1 MTYILKWRTKMD
13 RNRFYI
19 EKIRFHLKKD
29 NILLIRGWY
38 PQNNPQGR
46 EVKVYLDEKELAA
59 SVSVK
64 SGVTVRQR
72 YLRYQ
77 ENISEELT
85 IEVELPA
92 DWQNKKQLSIVD
104 TRKSAQWL
112 IEKVSVKQLK
122 KKQSGLEYFIE
133 TANVTE
139 GVLTL
144 SGWGIGI
151 EDLAVSLKI
160 DGKFAENTKVK
171 KNYRRDVMEVFE
183 EAPEKYE
190 AGFQI
195 SAPVSDA
202 KRLEVL
208 LASGEKK
215 CVYKTSVKAAASG
228 KGSASAINAFQKL
241 IIYLR
246 KEGFRATV
254 NRIEVKLFHK
264 KDTFTY
270 DRWLKDNR
278 ITKEELEEQKKE
290 SFSYN
295 PMFSVVVPLYQTKE
309 TYLRALIESLES
321 QTYSN
326 WELCLADGTGED
338 SPLKRIVE
346 EYQKKGLNIHYEI
359 LKENKGISENT
370 NAAIQMATG
379 EYIVLADHDDIITEN
394 ALYECA
400 KAVNEDKNID
410 VLYSDEDK
418 IDMSGKKYFDPNF
431 KSDLNMDLLCSMNYI
446 CHLFVVK
453 KPIID
458 KVGML
463 RSEFD
468 GAQDHDFILRC
479 VEVADKVY
487 HIPKVLYHWRCHMD
501 STAANPESKLYAFEA
516 GRKAVEEHY
525 KRVGIPAKVEHSS
538 FYGMFR
544 TKYCWQEQPLI
555 SIIIPNKDHIEDLKK
570 CMDSIEQKSVYRN
583 FEFVVVE
590 NNSTEEETF
599 QYYKELEQRDN
610 VQVVYYKGGFNF
622 SKINNFGATYAK
634 GEYLLLLNNDTEI
647 INPECLEELLG
658 YCMREDVGI
667 VGAKLCYEDDTIQ
680 HAGVVIGFG
689 GMAGHA
695 FIEASRYDTGY
706 MGRIMC
712 AQDYSAVTAACM
724 MTKKSV
730 FDAVGGL
737 TEELEVAFND
747 IDYCLKVRELG
758 KLVVYNPYA
767 ELYHYESKSR
777 GLEDTPEKVERFNS
791 EVAKFCERWEDILR
805 EGDPY
810 YNPNL
815 TLDKAD
821 FSLRI

>member
-1 MTYILKWRTKMD
+1 MD

-19 EKIRFHLKKD
+19 EKIRFHLTKE
-29 NILLIRGWY
+29 NTLVIRGWY
-38 PQNNPQGR
+38 PQNNPQER
-46 EVKVYLDEKELAA
+46 EVKVYLDEQELPCD
-59 SVSVK
+59 VK
-64 SGVTVRQR
+64 INSGVKVRQR

-85 IEVELPA
+85 IEVILPEN
-92 DWQNKKQLSIVD
+92 WQTKKQLSILD
-104 TRKSAQWL
+104 TRKAAKWV
-112 IEKVSVKQLK
+112 IEKVSVRQLK
-122 KKQSGLEYFIE
+122 KKHLGLEYFIE
-133 TANVTE
+133 TASVSE

-144 SGWGIGI
+144 SGWAIGAK
-151 EDLAVSLKI
+151 EVSISMQI
-160 DGKFAENTKVK
+160 DGKPVKDAMLK

-183 EAPEKYE
+183 EAPDKFE

-195 SAPVSDA
+195 SVPVKKAKKIEVVLESDD
-202 KRLEVL
+202 
-208 LASGEKK
+208 KK
-215 CVYKTSVKAAASG
+215 SVYKTSVAAAASG
-228 KGSASAINAFQKL
+228 KGSATAINAFQKFF
-241 IIYLR
+241 IYLK
-246 KEGFRATV
+246 KEGFSATI
-254 NRIEVKLFHK
+254 NRIRVKLFHK

-270 DRWLKDNR
+270 ERWLKDNQ
-278 ITKEELEEQKKE
+278 ITREELEEQRKE
-290 SFSYN
+290 AFSYT
-295 PMFSVVVPLYQTKE
+295 PMFSIVVPLFNTKE
-309 TYLRALIESLES
+309 IYLRALIESIEN
-321 QTYSN
+321 QTYGN
-326 WELCLADGTGED
+326 WELCLADGTGAN
-338 SPLKRIVE
+338 SPLEKIVA
-346 EYQKKGLNIHYEI
+346 EYQKKGCNIRYEI
-359 LKENKGISENT
+359 LQENKGISENT

-379 EYIVLADHDDIITEN
+379 EYIVLADHDDILTEN
-394 ALYECA
+394 ALYECV
-400 KAVNEDKNID
+400 KAVNSDKDID

-418 IDMSGKKYFDPNF
+418 IDMAGKKYFDPNF
-431 KSDLNMDLLCSMNYI
+431 KPDLNIDLLCSMNYI

-453 KPIID
+453 KTVID

-479 VEVADKVY
+479 VEAAWKVY
-487 HIPKVLYHWRCHMD
+487 HIPKVLYHWRCHID

-516 GRKAVEEHY
+516 GRKSVEEHY
-525 KRVGIPAKVEHSS
+525 KRIGIPAKVEHSS

-544 TKYCWQEQPLI
+544 TKYCWKEQPLI

-570 CMDSIEQKSVYRN
+570 CMDSIEQKSNYRN
-583 FEFVVVE
+583 FEFIVVE

-599 QYYKELEQRDN
+599 QYYKELEQRNN

-695 FIEASRYDTGY
+695 FIESSRFDTGY

-730 FDAVGGL
+730 FEAVGGL

-777 GLEDTPEKVERFNS
+777 GMEDTPEKVERFNS

-821 FSLRI
+821 FSLRV

>member
-1 MTYILKWRTKMD
+1 MD

-19 EKIRFHLKKD
+19 EKIRFHLQEED
-29 NILLIRGWY
+29 TLLIRGWY
-38 PQNNPQGR
+38 SQNNPQKR
-46 EVKVYLDEKELAA
+46 QVKVYLDGQELATK
-59 SVSVK
+59 VSIK

-85 IEVELPA
+85 IQVKLPK
-92 DWQNKKQLSIVD
+92 DWQNKKQLSVVD
-104 TRKSAQWL
+104 TRNSAQWL

-122 KKQSGLEYFIE
+122 KKQNSVEYFIE
-133 TANVTE
+133 TANVSE
-139 GVLTL
+139 NILTL
-144 SGWGIGI
+144 SGWGIGTK
-151 EDLAVSLKI
+151 ELALTIKL
-160 DGKFAENTKVK
+160 DGKPAKDVTIK

-183 EAPEKYE
+183 EVGNSYE

-195 SAPVSDA
+195 STSVAGV
-202 KRLEVL
+202 KKVEVILES
-208 LASGEKK
+208 ADKK
-215 CVYKTSVKAAASG
+215 SVYKTSVAAAASG
-228 KGSASAINAFQKL
+228 KGSAAGINAFQKFF
-241 IIYLR
+241 IYLR
-246 KEGFRATV
+246 KEGVSATF
-254 NRIEVKLFHK
+254 NRIRVKLFHK

-270 DRWLKDNR
+270 ERWLKDNQ
-278 ITKEELEEQKKE
+278 ITKSELEEQRKE
-290 SFSYN
+290 TFSYE
-295 PMFSVVVPLYQTKE
+295 PKFSIVVPLYMTKE
-309 TYLRALIESLES
+309 SYLRALIESVAN
-321 QTYSN
+321 QTYAN
-326 WELCLADGTGED
+326 WELCFADGSGEG
-338 SPLKRIVE
+338 SPLEKIIK
-346 EYQKKGLNIHYEI
+346 EYQKRGLDIQYEI
-359 LKENKGISENT
+359 LAENKGISENT
-370 NAAIQMATG
+370 NAAIKMATG
-379 EYIVLADHDDIITEN
+379 DYIVLADHDDIVAEN

-400 KAVNEDKNID
+400 KAINADKNID

-418 IDMSGKKYFDPNF
+418 IDMAGKKYFDPNF
-431 KSDLNMDLLCSMNYI
+431 KPDLNMDLLCSMNYI

-453 KPIID
+453 KTIID
-458 KVGML
+458 KIGML

-479 VEVADKVY
+479 VEAAQSVY
-487 HIPKVLYHWRCHMD
+487 HIPKVLYHWRCHIN

-525 KRVGIPAKVEHSS
+525 KRIGVPAKVEHSS
-538 FYGMFR
+538 FYGMFH
-544 TKYCWQEQPLI
+544 TKFCWEEQPLI
-555 SIIIPNKDHIEDLKK
+555 SILIPNKDHIEDLKK
-570 CMDSIEQKSVYRN
+570 CMESIEQKSTYRN
-583 FEFVVVE
+583 FEFVVIE

-599 QYYKELEQRDN
+599 AYYKEIAKKEN

-622 SKINNFGATYAK
+622 SKINNFGAKYAK

-647 INPECLEELLG
+647 ITPECLQELLG

-667 VGAKLCYEDDTIQ
+667 VGAKLCYDDDTIQ

-695 FIEASRYDTGY
+695 FIESSRFDTGY

-730 FDAVGGL
+730 YNAVGGL
-737 TEELEVAFND
+737 TEALEVAFND

-777 GLEDTPEKVERFNS
+777 GMEDTPEKVERFNS
-791 EVAKFCERWEDILR
+791 EVAKFCERWEDILQK
-805 EGDPY
+805 GDPY

-821 FSLRI
+821 FSLRV

>member
-1 MTYILKWRTKMD
+1 MD

-19 EKIRFHLKKD
+19 EKIRFHLQEED
-29 NILLIRGWY
+29 TLLIRGWY
-38 PQNNPQGR
+38 SQNNPQKR
-46 EVKVYLDEKELAA
+46 QVKVYLDGQELATK
-59 SVSVK
+59 VSIK

-85 IEVELPA
+85 IQVKLPK
-92 DWQNKKQLSIVD
+92 DWQNKKQLSVVD
-104 TRKSAQWL
+104 TRNSAQWL

-122 KKQSGLEYFIE
+122 KKQNSVEYFIE
-133 TANVTE
+133 TANVSE
-139 GVLTL
+139 NILTL
-144 SGWGIGI
+144 SGWGIGTK
-151 EDLAVSLKI
+151 ELALTLRL
-160 DGKFAENTKVK
+160 DGKPAKDVTIK

-183 EAPEKYE
+183 EVGNSYE

-195 SAPVSDA
+195 STSVAGV
-202 KRLEVL
+202 KKVEVILES
-208 LASGEKK
+208 ADKK
-215 CVYKTSVKAAASG
+215 SVYKTSVAAAASG
-228 KGSASAINAFQKL
+228 KGSAAGINAFQKFF
-241 IIYLR
+241 IYLR
-246 KEGFRATV
+246 KEGVSATF
-254 NRIEVKLFHK
+254 NRIRVKLFHK

-270 DRWLKDNR
+270 ERWLKDNQ
-278 ITKEELEEQKKE
+278 ITKSELEEQRKE
-290 SFSYN
+290 TFSYE
-295 PMFSVVVPLYQTKE
+295 PKFSIVVPLYMTKE
-309 TYLRALIESLES
+309 SYLRALIESVAN
-321 QTYSN
+321 QTYAN
-326 WELCLADGTGED
+326 WELCFADGSGEG
-338 SPLKRIVE
+338 SPLEKIIK
-346 EYQKKGLNIHYEI
+346 EYQKRGLDIQYEI
-359 LKENKGISENT
+359 LAENKGISENT
-370 NAAIQMATG
+370 NAAIKMATG
-379 EYIVLADHDDIITEN
+379 DYIVLADHDDIVAEN

-400 KAVNEDKNID
+400 KAINADKNID

-418 IDMSGKKYFDPNF
+418 IDMAGKKYFDPNF
-431 KSDLNMDLLCSMNYI
+431 KPDLNMDLLCSMNYI

-453 KPIID
+453 KTIID
-458 KVGML
+458 KIGML

-479 VEVADKVY
+479 VEAAQSVY
-487 HIPKVLYHWRCHMD
+487 HIPKVLYHWRCHIN

-525 KRVGIPAKVEHSS
+525 KRIGVPAKVEHSS
-538 FYGMFR
+538 FYGMFH
-544 TKYCWQEQPLI
+544 TKFCWEEQPLI
-555 SIIIPNKDHIEDLKK
+555 SILIPNKDHIEDLKK
-570 CMDSIEQKSVYRN
+570 CMESIEQKSTYRN
-583 FEFVVVE
+583 FEFVVIE

-599 QYYKELEQRDN
+599 AYYKEIAKKEN

-622 SKINNFGATYAK
+622 SKINNFGAKYAK

-647 INPECLEELLG
+647 ITPECLQELLG

-667 VGAKLCYEDDTIQ
+667 VGAKLCYDDDTIQ

-695 FIEASRYDTGY
+695 FIESSRFDTGY

-730 FDAVGGL
+730 YNAVGGL
-737 TEELEVAFND
+737 TEALEVAFND

-777 GLEDTPEKVERFNS
+777 GMEDTPEKVERFNS
-791 EVAKFCERWEDILR
+791 EVAKFCERWEDILQK
-805 EGDPY
+805 GDPY

-821 FSLRI
+821 FSLRV

>member
-1 MTYILKWRTKMD
+1 MD

-19 EKIRFHLKKD
+19 EKIRFHLTKE
-29 NILLIRGWY
+29 NTLVIRGWY
-38 PQNNPQGR
+38 PQNNPQER
-46 EVKVYLDEKELAA
+46 EVKVYLDEQELPCD
-59 SVSVK
+59 VK
-64 SGVTVRQR
+64 INSGVKVRQR
-72 YLRYQ
+72 YLCYQ

-85 IEVELPA
+85 IEVILPEN
-92 DWQNKKQLSIVD
+92 WQTKKQLSILD
-104 TRKSAQWL
+104 TRKAAKWV
-112 IEKVSVKQLK
+112 IEKVSVRQLK
-122 KKQSGLEYFIE
+122 KKHLGLEYFIE
-133 TANVTE
+133 TASVSE

-144 SGWGIGI
+144 SGWAIGAK
-151 EDLAVSLKI
+151 EVSISLQI
-160 DGKFAENTKVK
+160 DGKPAKDAMLK

-183 EAPEKYE
+183 EAPDKFE

-195 SAPVSDA
+195 SVPVKKAKKIEVVLESDD
-202 KRLEVL
+202 
-208 LASGEKK
+208 KK
-215 CVYKTSVKAAASG
+215 SVYKTSVAAAASG
-228 KGSASAINAFQKL
+228 KGSATAINAFQKFF
-241 IIYLR
+241 IYLK
-246 KEGFRATV
+246 KEGFSATI
-254 NRIEVKLFHK
+254 NRIRVKLFHK

-270 DRWLKDNR
+270 ERWLKDNQ
-278 ITKEELEEQKKE
+278 ITRDELEEQRKE
-290 SFSYN
+290 AFSYT
-295 PMFSVVVPLYQTKE
+295 PMFSIVVPLFKTKE
-309 TYLRALIESLES
+309 IYLRALIESIEN
-321 QTYSN
+321 QTYGN
-326 WELCLADGTGED
+326 WELCLADGTGAN
-338 SPLKRIVE
+338 SPLEKIVA
-346 EYQKKGLNIHYEI
+346 EYQKKGCNIRYEI
-359 LKENKGISENT
+359 LQENKGISENT

-379 EYIVLADHDDIITEN
+379 EYIVLADHDDILTEN

-400 KAVNEDKNID
+400 KAVNSDKDID

-418 IDMSGKKYFDPNF
+418 IDMAGKKYFDPNF
-431 KSDLNMDLLCSMNYI
+431 KPDLNMDLLCSMNYI

-453 KPIID
+453 KTVID

-479 VEVADKVY
+479 VEAARKVY
-487 HIPKVLYHWRCHMD
+487 HIPKVLYHWRCHID

-516 GRKAVEEHY
+516 GRKSVEEHY
-525 KRVGIPAKVEHSS
+525 KRIGIPAKVEHSS

-544 TKYCWQEQPLI
+544 TKYCWKEQPLI

-570 CMDSIEQKSVYRN
+570 CMDSIEQKSSYRN
-583 FEFVVVE
+583 FEFIVVE

-599 QYYKELEQRDN
+599 QYYKELEQRNN

-695 FIEASRYDTGY
+695 FIESSRFDTGY

-730 FDAVGGL
+730 FEAVGGL

-777 GLEDTPEKVERFNS
+777 GMEDTPEKVERFNS

-821 FSLRI
+821 FSLRV

>member
-1 MTYILKWRTKMD
+1 MD
-13 RNRFYI
+13 RNRFNI
-19 EKIRFHLKKD
+19 EEIRFHLKKE
-29 NILLIRGWY
+29 NTLLIRGWY
-38 PQNNPQGR
+38 PQDNPQGR
-46 EVKVYLDEKELAA
+46 QVKVYLDEQEL
-59 SVSVK
+59 SGTVNVK

-85 IEVELPA
+85 IEVELPS
-92 DWQNKKQLSIVD
+92 DWQNKKQLSIMD
-104 TRKSAQWL
+104 TRKTQEWQ
-112 IEKVSVKQLK
+112 IVKITVKQLK

-133 TANVTE
+133 TANVSE
-139 GVLTL
+139 NVLTI
-144 SGWGIGI
+144 SGWGIGT
-151 EDLAVSLKI
+151 EELKVSLKI
-160 DGKFAENTKVK
+160 DGKPVPDIQVK

-195 SAPVSDA
+195 SVPVKQA
-202 KRLEVL
+202 KKLEVVL
-208 LASGEKK
+208 EAGAKK
-215 CVYKTSVKAAASG
+215 SVYKTSMAAAASG
-228 KGSASAINAFQKL
+228 KGSAAALNAFQKFF
-241 IIYLR
+241 IYCK
-246 KEGFRATV
+246 KEGLSSTFH
-254 NRIEVKLFHK
+254 RIEVKLFHK

-270 DRWLKDNR
+270 ERWRKDNQ
-278 ITKEELEEQKKE
+278 ITREELDEQRKAQ
-290 SFSYN
+290 FSYQ
-295 PMFSVVVPLYQTKE
+295 PKFSIVVPLFQTKE
-309 TYLRALIESLES
+309 IYLRALVESVEN
-321 QTYSN
+321 QTYGN
-326 WELCLADGTGED
+326 WELCLADGSGAD
-338 SPLKRIVE
+338 SPLGKIVA
-346 EYQKKGLNIHYEI
+346 EYQKKGLNICYQI
-359 LKENKGISENT
+359 LEENKGISENT

-379 EYIVLADHDDIITEN
+379 EYIVLADHDDIIAEN

-400 KAVNEDKNID
+400 KAVNLDKNID

-418 IDMSGKKYFDPNF
+418 IDMAGKKYFDPNF
-431 KSDLNMDLLCSMNYI
+431 KPDLNMDLLCSMNYI

-453 KPIID
+453 KSVID

-479 VEVADKVY
+479 VEAAGKVY
-487 HIPKVLYHWRCHMD
+487 HMPKVLYHWRCHIN

-544 TKYCWQEQPLI
+544 TRYCWQEQPLI
-555 SIIIPNKDHIEDLKK
+555 SIIIPNKDHVEDLKK

-583 FEFVVVE
+583 FEFVIVE

-599 QYYKELEQRDN
+599 QYYKELEQREN
-610 VQVVYYKGGFNF
+610 VRVVYYKGGFNF
-622 SKINNFGATYAK
+622 SKINNYGATYAK

-658 YCMREDVGI
+658 YCMREEVGI

-695 FIEASRYDTGY
+695 FIESSRYDTGY

-777 GLEDTPEKVERFNS
+777 GMEDTPEKVERFNS
-791 EVAKFCERWEDILR
+791 EVAKFCERWEEILR
-805 EGDPY
+805 KGDPY

-821 FSLRI
+821 FSLRV

>member
-1 MTYILKWRTKMD
+1 MD

-19 EKIRFHLKKD
+19 EKIRFHLQEED
-29 NILLIRGWY
+29 TLLIRGWY
-38 PQNNPQGR
+38 SQNNPQKR
-46 EVKVYLDEKELAA
+46 QVKVYLDGQELATK
-59 SVSVK
+59 VSIK

-85 IEVELPA
+85 IQVKLPK
-92 DWQNKKQLSIVD
+92 DWQNKKQLSVVD
-104 TRKSAQWL
+104 TRNSAQWL

-122 KKQSGLEYFIE
+122 KKQNSVEYFIE
-133 TANVTE
+133 TANVSE
-139 GVLTL
+139 NILTL
-144 SGWGIGI
+144 SGWGIGTK
-151 EDLAVSLKI
+151 ELALTIKL
-160 DGKFAENTKVK
+160 DGKPAKDVTIK

-183 EAPEKYE
+183 EVGNSYE

-195 SAPVSDA
+195 STSVAGV
-202 KRLEVL
+202 KKVEVILES
-208 LASGEKK
+208 ADKK
-215 CVYKTSVKAAASG
+215 SVYKTSVAAAASG
-228 KGSASAINAFQKL
+228 KGSAAGINAFQKFF
-241 IIYLR
+241 IYLR
-246 KEGFRATV
+246 KEGVSATF
-254 NRIEVKLFHK
+254 NRIRVKLFHK

-270 DRWLKDNR
+270 ERWLKDNQ
-278 ITKEELEEQKKE
+278 ITKSELEEQRKE
-290 SFSYN
+290 TFSYE
-295 PMFSVVVPLYQTKE
+295 PKFSIVVPLYMTKE
-309 TYLRALIESLES
+309 SYLRALIESVAN
-321 QTYSN
+321 QTYAN
-326 WELCLADGTGED
+326 WELCFADGSGEG
-338 SPLKRIVE
+338 SPLEKIIK
-346 EYQKKGLNIHYEI
+346 EYQKRGLDIQYEI
-359 LKENKGISENT
+359 LAENKGISENT
-370 NAAIQMATG
+370 NAAIKMATG
-379 EYIVLADHDDIITEN
+379 DYIVLADHDDIVAEN

-400 KAVNEDKNID
+400 KAINADKNID

-418 IDMSGKKYFDPNF
+418 IDMAGKKYFDPNF
-431 KSDLNMDLLCSMNYI
+431 KPDLNMDLLCSMNYI

-453 KPIID
+453 KTIID
-458 KVGML
+458 KIGML

-479 VEVADKVY
+479 VEAAQSVY
-487 HIPKVLYHWRCHMD
+487 HIPKVLYHWRCHIN

-525 KRVGIPAKVEHSS
+525 KRIGVPAKVEHSS
-538 FYGMFR
+538 FYGMFH
-544 TKYCWQEQPLI
+544 TKFCWEEQPLI
-555 SIIIPNKDHIEDLKK
+555 SILIPNKDHIEDLKK
-570 CMDSIEQKSVYRN
+570 CMESIEQKSTYRN
-583 FEFVVVE
+583 FEFVVIE

-599 QYYKELEQRDN
+599 AYYKEIAKKEN

-622 SKINNFGATYAK
+622 SKINNFGAQYAK

-647 INPECLEELLG
+647 ITPECLQELLG

-667 VGAKLCYEDDTIQ
+667 VGAKLCYDDDTIQ

-695 FIEASRYDTGY
+695 FIESSRFDTGY

-730 FDAVGGL
+730 YNAVGGL
-737 TEELEVAFND
+737 TETLEVAFND

-777 GLEDTPEKVERFNS
+777 GMEDTPEKVERFNS
-791 EVAKFCERWEDILR
+791 EVAKFCERWEDILQK
-805 EGDPY
+805 GDPY

-821 FSLRI
+821 FSLRV

>member
-1 MTYILKWRTKMD
+1 MD

-19 EKIRFHLKKD
+19 EKIRFHLQEED
-29 NILLIRGWY
+29 TLLIRGWY
-38 PQNNPQGR
+38 SQNNPQKR
-46 EVKVYLDEKELAA
+46 QVKVYLDGQELATK
-59 SVSVK
+59 VSIK

-85 IEVELPA
+85 IQVKLPK
-92 DWQNKKQLSIVD
+92 DWQNKKQLSVVD
-104 TRKSAQWL
+104 TRNSAQWL

-122 KKQSGLEYFIE
+122 KKQNSVEYFIE
-133 TANVTE
+133 TANVSE
-139 GVLTL
+139 NILTL
-144 SGWGIGI
+144 SGWGIGT
-151 EDLAVSLKI
+151 EELALTLKL
-160 DGKFAENTKVK
+160 DGKPAKDVTIK

-183 EAPEKYE
+183 EVGNSYE

-195 SAPVSDA
+195 STSVAGV
-202 KRLEVL
+202 KKVEVILES
-208 LASGEKK
+208 ADKK
-215 CVYKTSVKAAASG
+215 SVYKTSVAAAASG
-228 KGSASAINAFQKL
+228 KGSAAGINAFQKFF
-241 IIYLR
+241 IYLR
-246 KEGFRATV
+246 KEGVSATF
-254 NRIEVKLFHK
+254 NRIRVKLFHK

-270 DRWLKDNR
+270 ERWLKDNQ
-278 ITKEELEEQKKE
+278 ITKSELEEQRKE
-290 SFSYN
+290 TFSYE
-295 PMFSVVVPLYQTKE
+295 PKFSIVVPLYMTKE
-309 TYLRALIESLES
+309 SYLRALIESVAN
-321 QTYSN
+321 QTYAN
-326 WELCLADGTGED
+326 WELCFADGSGEG
-338 SPLKRIVE
+338 SPLEKIIK
-346 EYQKKGLNIHYEI
+346 EYQKRGLDIQYEI
-359 LKENKGISENT
+359 LAENKGISENT
-370 NAAIQMATG
+370 NAAIKMATG
-379 EYIVLADHDDIITEN
+379 DYIVLADHDDIVAEN

-400 KAVNEDKNID
+400 KAINADKNID

-418 IDMSGKKYFDPNF
+418 IDMAGKKYFDPNF
-431 KSDLNMDLLCSMNYI
+431 KPDLNMDLLCSMNYI

-453 KPIID
+453 KTIID
-458 KVGML
+458 KIGML

-479 VEVADKVY
+479 VEAAQSVY
-487 HIPKVLYHWRCHMD
+487 HIPKVLYHWRCHIN

-525 KRVGIPAKVEHSS
+525 KRIGVPAKVEHSS
-538 FYGMFR
+538 FYGMFH
-544 TKYCWQEQPLI
+544 TKFCWEEQPLI
-555 SIIIPNKDHIEDLKK
+555 SILIPNKDHIEDLKK
-570 CMDSIEQKSVYRN
+570 CMESIEQKSIYRN
-583 FEFVVVE
+583 FEFVVIE

-599 QYYKELEQRDN
+599 AYYKEIEKKEN

-622 SKINNFGATYAK
+622 SKINNFGAKYAK

-647 INPECLEELLG
+647 ITPECLQELLG

-667 VGAKLCYEDDTIQ
+667 VGAKLCYDDDTIQ

-695 FIEASRYDTGY
+695 FIESSRFDTGY

-730 FDAVGGL
+730 YNAVGGL
-737 TEELEVAFND
+737 TEALEVAFND

-777 GLEDTPEKVERFNS
+777 GMEDTPEKVERFNS
-791 EVAKFCERWEDILR
+791 EVAKFCERWEDILQK
-805 EGDPY
+805 GDPY

-821 FSLRI
+821 FSLRV

>member
-1 MTYILKWRTKMD
+1 MD

-19 EKIRFHLKKD
+19 EKIRFHLQEED
-29 NILLIRGWY
+29 TLLIRGWY
-38 PQNNPQGR
+38 SQNNPQKR
-46 EVKVYLDEKELAA
+46 QVKVYLDGQELATK
-59 SVSVK
+59 VSIK

-85 IEVELPA
+85 IQVKLPK
-92 DWQNKKQLSIVD
+92 DWQNKKQLSVVD
-104 TRKSAQWL
+104 TRNSAQWL

-122 KKQSGLEYFIE
+122 KKQNSVEYFIE
-133 TANVTE
+133 TANVSE
-139 GVLTL
+139 NILTL
-144 SGWGIGI
+144 SGWGIGTK
-151 EDLAVSLKI
+151 ELALTLKL
-160 DGKFAENTKVK
+160 DGKPAKDVTIK

-183 EAPEKYE
+183 EVGNSYE

-195 SAPVSDA
+195 STSVAGV
-202 KRLEVL
+202 KKVEVILES
-208 LASGEKK
+208 ADKK
-215 CVYKTSVKAAASG
+215 SVYKTSVAAAASG
-228 KGSASAINAFQKL
+228 KGSAAGINAFQKFF
-241 IIYLR
+241 IYLR
-246 KEGFRATV
+246 KEGVSATF
-254 NRIEVKLFHK
+254 NRIRVKLFHK

-270 DRWLKDNR
+270 ERWLKDNQ
-278 ITKEELEEQKKE
+278 ITKSELEEQRKE
-290 SFSYN
+290 TFSYE
-295 PMFSVVVPLYQTKE
+295 PKFSIVVPLYMTKE
-309 TYLRALIESLES
+309 SYLRALIESVAN
-321 QTYSN
+321 QTYAN
-326 WELCLADGTGED
+326 WELCFADGSGEG
-338 SPLKRIVE
+338 SPLEKIIK
-346 EYQKKGLNIHYEI
+346 EYQKRGLDIQYEI
-359 LKENKGISENT
+359 LAENKGISENT
-370 NAAIQMATG
+370 NAAIKMATG
-379 EYIVLADHDDIITEN
+379 DYIVLADHDDIVAEN

-400 KAVNEDKNID
+400 KAINADKNID

-418 IDMSGKKYFDPNF
+418 IDMAGKKYFDPNF
-431 KSDLNMDLLCSMNYI
+431 KPDLNMDLLCSMNYI

-453 KPIID
+453 KTIID
-458 KVGML
+458 KIGML

-479 VEVADKVY
+479 VEAAQSVY
-487 HIPKVLYHWRCHMD
+487 HIPKVLYHWRCHIN

-525 KRVGIPAKVEHSS
+525 KRIGVPAKVEHSS
-538 FYGMFR
+538 FYGMFH
-544 TKYCWQEQPLI
+544 TKFCWEEQPLI
-555 SIIIPNKDHIEDLKK
+555 SILIPNKDHIEDLKK
-570 CMDSIEQKSVYRN
+570 CMESIEQKSTYRN
-583 FEFVVVE
+583 FEFVVIE

-599 QYYKELEQRDN
+599 AYYNEIAKKEN

-622 SKINNFGATYAK
+622 SKINNFGAQYAK

-647 INPECLEELLG
+647 ITPECLQELLG

-667 VGAKLCYEDDTIQ
+667 VGAKLCYDDDTIQ

-695 FIEASRYDTGY
+695 FIESSRFDTGY

-730 FDAVGGL
+730 YNAVGGL
-737 TEELEVAFND
+737 TEALEVAFND

-777 GLEDTPEKVERFNS
+777 GMEDTPEKVERFNS
-791 EVAKFCERWEDILR
+791 EVAKFCERWEDILQK
-805 EGDPY
+805 GDPY

-821 FSLRI
+821 FSLRV

>member
-1 MTYILKWRTKMD
+1 MD

-19 EKIRFHLKKD
+19 EKIRFHLQEED
-29 NILLIRGWY
+29 TLLIRGWY
-38 PQNNPQGR
+38 SQNNPQKR
-46 EVKVYLDEKELAA
+46 QVKVYLDGQELATK
-59 SVSVK
+59 VSIK

-85 IEVELPA
+85 IQVKLPK
-92 DWQNKKQLSIVD
+92 DWQNKKQLSVVD
-104 TRKSAQWL
+104 TRNSAQWL

-122 KKQSGLEYFIE
+122 KKQNSVEYFIE
-133 TANVTE
+133 TANVSE
-139 GVLTL
+139 NILTL
-144 SGWGIGI
+144 SGWGIGTK
-151 EDLAVSLKI
+151 ELALTLKL
-160 DGKFAENTKVK
+160 DGKPAKDVTIK

-183 EAPEKYE
+183 EVGNSYE

-195 SAPVSDA
+195 STSVAGV
-202 KRLEVL
+202 KKVEVILES
-208 LASGEKK
+208 ADKK
-215 CVYKTSVKAAASG
+215 SVYKTSVAAAASG
-228 KGSASAINAFQKL
+228 KGSAAGINAFQKFF
-241 IIYLR
+241 IYLR
-246 KEGFRATV
+246 KEGVSATF
-254 NRIEVKLFHK
+254 NRIRVKLFHK

-270 DRWLKDNR
+270 ERWLKDNQ
-278 ITKEELEEQKKE
+278 ITKSELEEQRKE
-290 SFSYN
+290 TFSYE
-295 PMFSVVVPLYQTKE
+295 PKFSIVVPLYMTKE
-309 TYLRALIESLES
+309 SCLRALIESVAN
-321 QTYSN
+321 QTYAN
-326 WELCLADGTGED
+326 WELCFADGSGEG
-338 SPLKRIVE
+338 SPLEKIIK
-346 EYQKKGLNIHYEI
+346 EYQKRGLDIQYEI
-359 LKENKGISENT
+359 LAENKGISENT
-370 NAAIQMATG
+370 NAAIKMATG
-379 EYIVLADHDDIITEN
+379 DYIVLADHDDIVAEN

-400 KAVNEDKNID
+400 KAINADKNID

-418 IDMSGKKYFDPNF
+418 IDMAGKKYFDPNF
-431 KSDLNMDLLCSMNYI
+431 KPDLNMDLLCSMNYI

-453 KPIID
+453 KTIID
-458 KVGML
+458 KIGML

-479 VEVADKVY
+479 VEAAQSVY
-487 HIPKVLYHWRCHMD
+487 HIPKVLYHWRCHIN

-525 KRVGIPAKVEHSS
+525 KRIGVPAKVEHSS
-538 FYGMFR
+538 FYGMFH
-544 TKYCWQEQPLI
+544 TKFCWEEQPLI
-555 SIIIPNKDHIEDLKK
+555 SILIPNKDHIEDLKK
-570 CMDSIEQKSVYRN
+570 CMESIEQKSTYRN
-583 FEFVVVE
+583 FEFVVIE

-599 QYYKELEQRDN
+599 AYYKEIAKKEN

-622 SKINNFGATYAK
+622 SKINNFGAKYAK

-647 INPECLEELLG
+647 ITPECLQELLG

-667 VGAKLCYEDDTIQ
+667 VGAKLCYDDDTIQ

-695 FIEASRYDTGY
+695 FIESSRFDTGY

-730 FDAVGGL
+730 YNAVGGL
-737 TEELEVAFND
+737 TEALEVAFND

-777 GLEDTPEKVERFNS
+777 GMEDTPEKVERFNS
-791 EVAKFCERWEDILR
+791 EVAKFCERWEDILQK
-805 EGDPY
+805 GDPY

-821 FSLRI
+821 FSLRV

>member
-1 MTYILKWRTKMD
+1 MD

-19 EKIRFHLKKD
+19 EKIRFHLQEED
-29 NILLIRGWY
+29 TLLIRGWY
-38 PQNNPQGR
+38 SQNNPQKR
-46 EVKVYLDEKELAA
+46 QVKVYLDGQELATK
-59 SVSVK
+59 VSIK

-85 IEVELPA
+85 IQVKLPK
-92 DWQNKKQLSIVD
+92 DWQNKKQLSVVD
-104 TRKSAQWL
+104 TRNSAQWL

-122 KKQSGLEYFIE
+122 KKQNSVEYFIE
-133 TANVTE
+133 TANISE
-139 GVLTL
+139 NILTL
-144 SGWGIGI
+144 SGWGIGTK
-151 EDLAVSLKI
+151 ELALTLKL
-160 DGKFAENTKVK
+160 DGKPAKDVTIK

-183 EAPEKYE
+183 EVGNSYE

-195 SAPVSDA
+195 STSVAGV
-202 KRLEVL
+202 KKVEVILES
-208 LASGEKK
+208 ADKK
-215 CVYKTSVKAAASG
+215 SVYKTSVAAAASG
-228 KGSASAINAFQKL
+228 KGSAAGINAFQKFF
-241 IIYLR
+241 IYLR
-246 KEGFRATV
+246 KEGVSATF
-254 NRIEVKLFHK
+254 NRIRVKLFHK

-270 DRWLKDNR
+270 ERWLKDNQ
-278 ITKEELEEQKKE
+278 ITKSELEEQRKE
-290 SFSYN
+290 TFSYE
-295 PMFSVVVPLYQTKE
+295 PKFSIVVPLYMTKE
-309 TYLRALIESLES
+309 SYLRALIESVAN
-321 QTYSN
+321 QTYAN
-326 WELCLADGTGED
+326 WELCFADGSGEG
-338 SPLKRIVE
+338 SPLEKIIK
-346 EYQKKGLNIHYEI
+346 EYQKRGLDIQYEI
-359 LKENKGISENT
+359 LTENKGISENT
-370 NAAIQMATG
+370 NAAIKMATG
-379 EYIVLADHDDIITEN
+379 DYIVLADHDDIVAEN

-400 KAVNEDKNID
+400 KAINADKNID

-418 IDMSGKKYFDPNF
+418 IDMAGKKYFDPNF
-431 KSDLNMDLLCSMNYI
+431 KPDLNMDLLCSMNYI

-453 KPIID
+453 KTIID
-458 KVGML
+458 KIGML

-479 VEVADKVY
+479 VEVAQSVY
-487 HIPKVLYHWRCHMD
+487 HIPKVLYHWRCHIN

-525 KRVGIPAKVEHSS
+525 KRIGVPAKVEHSS
-538 FYGMFR
+538 FYGMFH
-544 TKYCWQEQPLI
+544 TKFCWEEQPLI
-555 SIIIPNKDHIEDLKK
+555 SILIPNKDHIEDLKK
-570 CMDSIEQKSVYRN
+570 CMESIEQKSTYRN
-583 FEFVVVE
+583 FEFVVIE

-599 QYYKELEQRDN
+599 AYYKEIAKKEN

-622 SKINNFGATYAK
+622 SKINNFGAKYAK

-647 INPECLEELLG
+647 ITPECLQELLG

-667 VGAKLCYEDDTIQ
+667 VGAKLCYDDDTIQ

-695 FIEASRYDTGY
+695 FIESSRFDTGY

-730 FDAVGGL
+730 YNAVGGL
-737 TEELEVAFND
+737 TEALEVAFND

-777 GLEDTPEKVERFNS
+777 GMEDTPEKVERFNS
-791 EVAKFCERWEDILR
+791 EVAKFCERWEDILQK
-805 EGDPY
+805 GDPY

-821 FSLRI
+821 FSLRV

>member
-1 MTYILKWRTKMD
+1 MD

-19 EKIRFHLKKD
+19 EKIRFHLTKE
-29 NILLIRGWY
+29 NTLVIRGWY
-38 PQNNPQGR
+38 PQDNPQGR
-46 EVKVYLDEKELAA
+46 EVKVYLDEQELH
-59 SVSVK
+59 STVSVK

-77 ENISEELT
+77 ENISEELN
-85 IEVELPA
+85 IEIELPA
-92 DWQNKKQLSIVD
+92 DWQRKKQLSIVD
-104 TRKSAQWL
+104 TRKTARWL
-112 IEKVSVKQLK
+112 VEKISVKQLK
-122 KKQSGLEYFIE
+122 KKQAGLEYFIE
-133 TANVTE
+133 TA
-139 GVLTL
+139 GVSENILTL
-144 SGWGIGI
+144 SGWGIGA
-151 EDLAVSLKI
+151 EELSVQLNV
-160 DGKFAENTKVK
+160 DGKPSSEAVVK

-195 SAPVSDA
+195 SVPVKEA
-202 KRLEVL
+202 KKLELVL
-208 LASGEKK
+208 ESGTKK
-215 CVYKTSVKAAASG
+215 SVYKTTMAAAASG
-228 KGSASAINAFQKL
+228 KGSATAINAVQKFF
-241 IIYLR
+241 IYCKR
-246 KEGFRATV
+246 EGLSATI
-254 NRIEVKLFHK
+254 NRIRVKLFHK

-270 DRWLKDNR
+270 EQWRKDNR
-278 ITKEELEEQKKE
+278 ITREELEEQRKE
-290 SFSYN
+290 NFAYEPKFSI
-295 PMFSVVVPLYQTKE
+295 VVPLFQTKE
-309 TYLRALIESLES
+309 VYLRALIESVEN
-321 QTYSN
+321 QTYGN
-326 WELCLADGTGED
+326 WELCLADGSGAN
-338 SPLKRIVE
+338 SSLGKIVA
-346 EYQKKGLNIHYEI
+346 EYQKKGLNICYQI
-359 LKENKGISENT
+359 LEENKGISENT
-370 NAAIQMATG
+370 NAAIQMATD
-379 EYIVLADHDDIITEN
+379 EYIVLADHDDIIAEN

-400 KAVNEDKNID
+400 KAINSNHNID

-418 IDMSGKKYFDPNF
+418 IDMAGKKYFDPNF
-431 KSDLNMDLLCSMNYI
+431 KPDLNIDLLCSMNYI

-453 KPIID
+453 KSVID

-479 VEVADKVY
+479 VEAAERVY
-487 HIPKVLYHWRCHMD
+487 HIPMVLYHWRCHIN

-525 KRVGIPAKVEHSS
+525 KRVGVPAKVEHSS

-555 SIIIPNKDHIEDLKK
+555 SIIIPNKDHVEDLKK
-570 CMDSIEQKSVYRN
+570 CMESIEQKSVYRN
-583 FEFVVVE
+583 FEFVIVE

-599 QYYKELEQRDN
+599 QYYKELEQKEN

-622 SKINNFGATYAK
+622 SKINNFGAAYAK

-695 FIEASRYDTGY
+695 FIESSRYDTGY

-730 FDAVGGL
+730 FNEVGGL

-777 GLEDTPEKVERFNS
+777 GMEDTPEKVERFNS
-791 EVAKFCERWEDILR
+791 EVAKFCERWEEILR
-805 EGDPY
+805 KGDPY

-821 FSLRI
+821 FSLRV

>member
-1 MTYILKWRTKMD
+1 MD
-13 RNRFYI
+13 RNRFNI
-19 EKIRFHLKKD
+19 EEIRFHLKKE
-29 NILLIRGWY
+29 NTLLIRGWY
-38 PQNNPQGR
+38 PQDNPQGR
-46 EVKVYLDEKELAA
+46 QVKVYLDEQEL
-59 SVSVK
+59 SGTVNVK

-85 IEVELPA
+85 IEVELPS
-92 DWQNKKQLSIVD
+92 DWQNKKQLSIMD
-104 TRKSAQWL
+104 TRKTQEWQ
-112 IEKVSVKQLK
+112 IVKITVKQLK

-133 TANVTE
+133 TANVSE
-139 GVLTL
+139 NVLTI
-144 SGWGIGI
+144 SGWGIGT
-151 EDLAVSLKI
+151 EELKVSLKI
-160 DGKFAENTKVK
+160 DGKPVPDIQVK

-195 SAPVSDA
+195 SVPVKQA
-202 KRLEVL
+202 KKLEVVL
-208 LASGEKK
+208 EAGAKK
-215 CVYKTSVKAAASG
+215 SVYKTSMAAAASG
-228 KGSASAINAFQKL
+228 KGSAAALNAFQKFF
-241 IIYLR
+241 IYCK
-246 KEGFRATV
+246 KEGLSSTFH
-254 NRIEVKLFHK
+254 RIEVKLFHK

-270 DRWLKDNR
+270 ERWRKDNQ
-278 ITKEELEEQKKE
+278 ITREELDEQRKAQ
-290 SFSYN
+290 FSYQ
-295 PMFSVVVPLYQTKE
+295 PKFSIVVPLFQTKE
-309 TYLRALIESLES
+309 IYLRALVESVEN
-321 QTYSN
+321 QTYGN
-326 WELCLADGTGED
+326 WELCLADGSGAD
-338 SPLKRIVE
+338 SPLEKIVA
-346 EYQKKGLNIHYEI
+346 EYQKKGLNICYQI
-359 LKENKGISENT
+359 LEENKGISENT

-379 EYIVLADHDDIITEN
+379 EYIVLADHDDIIAEN

-400 KAVNEDKNID
+400 KAVNLDKNID

-418 IDMSGKKYFDPNF
+418 IDMTGKKYFDPNF
-431 KSDLNMDLLCSMNYI
+431 KPDLNMDLLCSMNYI

-453 KPIID
+453 KSVID

-479 VEVADKVY
+479 VEAAGKVY
-487 HIPKVLYHWRCHMD
+487 HIPKVLYHWRCHIN

-525 KRVGIPAKVEHSS
+525 KRVGVPAKVEHSS

-544 TKYCWQEQPLI
+544 TRYCWQEQPLI
-555 SIIIPNKDHIEDLKK
+555 SIIIPNKDHVEDLKK
-570 CMDSIEQKSVYRN
+570 CLDSIEQKSVYRN
-583 FEFVVVE
+583 FEFVIVE

-599 QYYKELEQRDN
+599 QYYKELEQREN
-610 VQVVYYKGGFNF
+610 VRVVYYKGGFNF
-622 SKINNFGATYAK
+622 SKINNYGATYAK

-658 YCMREDVGI
+658 YCMREEVGI

-695 FIEASRYDTGY
+695 FIESSRYDTGY

-777 GLEDTPEKVERFNS
+777 GMEDTPEKVERFNS
-791 EVAKFCERWEDILR
+791 EVAKFCERWEEILR
-805 EGDPY
+805 KGDPY

-821 FSLRI
+821 FSLRV

>member
-1 MTYILKWRTKMD
+1 MD

-19 EKIRFHLKKD
+19 EKIRFHLQEED
-29 NILLIRGWY
+29 TLLIRGWY
-38 PQNNPQGR
+38 SQNNPQKR
-46 EVKVYLDEKELAA
+46 QVKVYLDGQELATK
-59 SVSVK
+59 VSIK

-85 IEVELPA
+85 IQVKLPK
-92 DWQNKKQLSIVD
+92 DWQNKKQLSVVD
-104 TRKSAQWL
+104 TRNSAQWL

-122 KKQSGLEYFIE
+122 KKQNSVEYFIE
-133 TANVTE
+133 TANVSE
-139 GVLTL
+139 NILTL
-144 SGWGIGI
+144 SGWGIGTK
-151 EDLAVSLKI
+151 ELALTLKL
-160 DGKFAENTKVK
+160 DGKPAKDVTIK

-183 EAPEKYE
+183 EVGNSYE

-195 SAPVSDA
+195 STSVAGV
-202 KRLEVL
+202 KKVEVILES
-208 LASGEKK
+208 ADKK
-215 CVYKTSVKAAASG
+215 SVYKTSVAAAASG
-228 KGSASAINAFQKL
+228 KGSAAGINAFQKFF
-241 IIYLR
+241 IYLR
-246 KEGFRATV
+246 KEGVSATF
-254 NRIEVKLFHK
+254 NRIRVKLFHK

-270 DRWLKDNR
+270 ERWLKDNQ
-278 ITKEELEEQKKE
+278 ITKSELEEQRKE
-290 SFSYN
+290 TFSYE
-295 PMFSVVVPLYQTKE
+295 PKFSIVVPLYMTKE
-309 TYLRALIESLES
+309 SYLRALIESVAN
-321 QTYSN
+321 QTYAN
-326 WELCLADGTGED
+326 WELCFADGSGEG
-338 SPLKRIVE
+338 SPLEKIIK
-346 EYQKKGLNIHYEI
+346 EYQKRGLDIQYEI
-359 LKENKGISENT
+359 LAENKGISENT
-370 NAAIQMATG
+370 NAAIKMATG
-379 EYIVLADHDDIITEN
+379 DYIVLADHDDIVAEN

-400 KAVNEDKNID
+400 KAINADKNID

-418 IDMSGKKYFDPNF
+418 IDMAGKKYFDPNF
-431 KSDLNMDLLCSMNYI
+431 KPDLNMDLLCSMNYI

-453 KPIID
+453 KTIID
-458 KVGML
+458 KIGML

-479 VEVADKVY
+479 VEAAQSVY
-487 HIPKVLYHWRCHMD
+487 HIPKVLYHWRCHIN

-525 KRVGIPAKVEHSS
+525 KRIGVPAKVEHSS
-538 FYGMFR
+538 FYGMFH
-544 TKYCWQEQPLI
+544 TKFCWEEQPLI
-555 SIIIPNKDHIEDLKK
+555 SILIPNKDHIEDLKK
-570 CMDSIEQKSVYRN
+570 CMESIEQKSTYRN
-583 FEFVVVE
+583 FEFVVIE

-599 QYYKELEQRDN
+599 AYYKEIAKKEN

-622 SKINNFGATYAK
+622 SKINNFGAQYAK

-647 INPECLEELLG
+647 ITPECLQELLG

-667 VGAKLCYEDDTIQ
+667 VGAKLCYDDDTIQ

-695 FIEASRYDTGY
+695 FIESSRFDTGY

-730 FDAVGGL
+730 YNAVGGL
-737 TEELEVAFND
+737 TEALEVAFND

-777 GLEDTPEKVERFNS
+777 GMEDTPEKVERFNS
-791 EVAKFCERWEDILR
+791 EVAKFCERWEDILQK
-805 EGDPY
+805 GDPY

-821 FSLRI
+821 FSLRV

>member
-1 MTYILKWRTKMD
+1 MD

-19 EKIRFHLKKD
+19 EEIRFHLQKED
-29 NILLIRGWY
+29 TLVIRGWY
-38 PQNNPQGR
+38 PQNNPQKR
-46 EVKVYLDEKELAA
+46 QVKIYLDEQELAT
-59 SVSVK
+59 SVRMK

-85 IEVELPA
+85 IFVKLPQN
-92 DWQNKKQLSIVD
+92 WQNKKQMSVVD
-104 TRKSAQWL
+104 MKGSTMLLVRKM
-112 IEKVSVKQLK
+112 SVKQLK
-122 KKQSGLEYFIE
+122 KKQNSVEYFIE
-133 TANVTE
+133 TANISE
-139 GVLTL
+139 NILTL
-144 SGWGIGI
+144 SGWGIGNK
-151 EDLAVSLKI
+151 ELALTLKL
-160 DGKFAENTKVK
+160 DGKPAKDVTIK

-183 EAPEKYE
+183 EAENSYE

-195 SAPVSDA
+195 STSVAGA
-202 KRLEVL
+202 KKIEVILE
-208 LASGEKK
+208 SGDKK
-215 CVYKTSVKAAASG
+215 SVYKTSVAIATSG
-228 KGSASAINAFQKL
+228 KASAATLNAFQKFF
-241 IIYLR
+241 IYLR
-246 KEGFRATV
+246 KEGISSTF
-254 NRIEVKLFHK
+254 NRIRVKLFHK

-270 DRWLKDNR
+270 EKWIKDNQ
-278 ITKEELEEQKKE
+278 ITKSELEEQRKE
-290 SFSYN
+290 TFSYE
-295 PMFSVVVPLYQTKE
+295 PKFSIVVPLYMTKE
-309 TYLRALIESLES
+309 SYLRALIESVAN
-321 QTYSN
+321 QIYAN
-326 WELCLADGTGED
+326 WELCFADGSGEG
-338 SPLKRIVE
+338 SPLEKIVK
-346 EYQKKGLNIHYEI
+346 EYQKRGLNIQYEI
-359 LKENKGISENT
+359 LAENKGISENT
-370 NAAIQMATG
+370 NAAIRMATG
-379 EYIVLADHDDIITEN
+379 DYIVLADHDDIVAEN

-400 KAVNEDKNID
+400 KAINADKNID

-418 IDMSGKKYFDPNF
+418 IDMAGKKYFDPNF
-431 KSDLNMDLLCSMNYI
+431 KPDLNMDLLCSMNYI

-453 KPIID
+453 KTIID
-458 KVGML
+458 KIGML

-479 VEVADKVY
+479 VEVAQSVY
-487 HIPKVLYHWRCHMD
+487 HIPKVLYHWRCHIN

-525 KRVGIPAKVEHSS
+525 KRIGVPAKVEHSS
-538 FYGMFR
+538 FYGMFH
-544 TKYCWQEQPLI
+544 TKFCWEEQPLI
-555 SIIIPNKDHIEDLKK
+555 SILIPNKDHIEDLKK
-570 CMDSIEQKSVYRN
+570 CMESIEQKSTYRN
-583 FEFVVVE
+583 FEFVVIE

-599 QYYKELEQRDN
+599 AYYKEIAKKEN

-622 SKINNFGATYAK
+622 SKINNFGAKYAK

-647 INPECLEELLG
+647 ITPECLQELLG

-667 VGAKLCYEDDTIQ
+667 VGAKLCYDDDTIQ

-695 FIEASRYDTGY
+695 FIESSRFDTGY

-730 FDAVGGL
+730 YNAVGGL

-777 GLEDTPEKVERFNS
+777 GMEDTPEKVERFNS
-791 EVAKFCERWEDILR
+791 EVAKFCERWEDILQK
-805 EGDPY
+805 GDPY

-821 FSLRI
+821 FSLRV

>member
-1 MTYILKWRTKMD
+1 MD

-19 EKIRFHLKKD
+19 EKIRFHLTKE
-29 NILLIRGWY
+29 NTLVIRGWY
-38 PQNNPQGR
+38 PQNNPQER
-46 EVKVYLDEKELAA
+46 EVKVYLDEQELPCD
-59 SVSVK
+59 VK
-64 SGVTVRQR
+64 INSGVKVRQR

-85 IEVELPA
+85 IEVILPEN
-92 DWQNKKQLSIVD
+92 WQTKKQLSILD
-104 TRKSAQWL
+104 TRKAAKWV
-112 IEKVSVKQLK
+112 IEKVSVRQLK
-122 KKQSGLEYFIE
+122 KKQLGLEYFVE
-133 TANVTE
+133 TASVSE

-144 SGWGIGI
+144 SGWVIGAK
-151 EDLAVSLKI
+151 EVSISLQI
-160 DGKFAENTKVK
+160 DGKPAKDAMLK

-183 EAPEKYE
+183 EAPDKFE

-195 SAPVSDA
+195 SVPVKKA
-202 KRLEVL
+202 KKIEIVLE
-208 LASGEKK
+208 SGDKK
-215 CVYKTSVKAAASG
+215 SVYKTSVAAAASG
-228 KGSASAINAFQKL
+228 KGSATAINAFQKFF
-241 IIYLR
+241 IYLK
-246 KEGFRATV
+246 KEGFSATI
-254 NRIEVKLFHK
+254 NRIRVKLFHK

-270 DRWLKDNR
+270 ERWLKDNQ
-278 ITKEELEEQKKE
+278 ITREELEEQRKE
-290 SFSYN
+290 TFSYA
-295 PMFSVVVPLYQTKE
+295 PMFSIVVPLFKTKE
-309 TYLRALIESLES
+309 IYLRALIESIEN
-321 QTYSN
+321 QTYGN
-326 WELCLADGTGED
+326 WELCLADGTGAN
-338 SPLKRIVE
+338 SPLEKIVA
-346 EYQKKGLNIHYEI
+346 EYQKKGCNIRYEI
-359 LKENKGISENT
+359 LQENKGISENT
-370 NAAIQMATG
+370 NAAIKMATG
-379 EYIVLADHDDIITEN
+379 DYIVLADHDDIVAEN

-400 KAVNEDKNID
+400 KAINADKNID

-418 IDMSGKKYFDPNF
+418 IDMAGKKYFDPNF
-431 KSDLNMDLLCSMNYI
+431 KPDLNMDLLCSMNYI

-453 KPIID
+453 KTIID
-458 KVGML
+458 KIGML

-479 VEVADKVY
+479 VEAAQSVY
-487 HIPKVLYHWRCHMD
+487 HIPKVLYHWRCHIN

-525 KRVGIPAKVEHSS
+525 KRIGVPAKVEHSS
-538 FYGMFR
+538 FYGMFH
-544 TKYCWQEQPLI
+544 TKFCWEEQPLI
-555 SIIIPNKDHIEDLKK
+555 SILIPNKDHIEDLKK
-570 CMDSIEQKSVYRN
+570 CMESIEQKSTYRN
-583 FEFVVVE
+583 FEFVVIE

-599 QYYKELEQRDN
+599 AYYKEIAKKEN

-622 SKINNFGATYAK
+622 SKINNFGAKYAK

-647 INPECLEELLG
+647 ITPECLQELLG

-667 VGAKLCYEDDTIQ
+667 VGAKLCYDDDTIQ

-695 FIEASRYDTGY
+695 FIESSRFDTGY

-730 FDAVGGL
+730 YNAVGGL
-737 TEELEVAFND
+737 TEALEVAFND

-777 GLEDTPEKVERFNS
+777 GMEDTPEKVERFNS
-791 EVAKFCERWEDILR
+791 EVAKFCERWEDILQK
-805 EGDPY
+805 GDPY

-821 FSLRI
+821 FSLRV

>member
-1 MTYILKWRTKMD
+1 MD
-13 RNRFYI
+13 RNRFFI
-19 EKIRFHLKKD
+19 EEVRFHLKKE
-29 NILLIRGWY
+29 NTLVIRGWY

-46 EVKVYLDEKELAA
+46 QVKVYLDEQELQGIE
-59 SVSVK
+59 K
-64 SGVTVRQR
+64 INSGVTVRQR

-85 IEVELPA
+85 IQVQLPK
-92 DWQNKKQLSIVD
+92 DWKNKKQLSVVD
-104 TRKSAQWL
+104 TRKTTEWQVL
-112 IEKVSVKQLK
+112 KLTVKQLK

-133 TANVTE
+133 TTNVSDD
-139 GVLTL
+139 VLTV
-144 SGWGIGI
+144 SGWGVGA
-151 EDLAVSLKI
+151 EKLALTVKA
-160 DGKFAENTKVK
+160 DGKTVKDVTIK

-183 EAPEKYE
+183 EADNAYE

-195 SAPVSDA
+195 VTSVAGVKKIEVILESAD
-202 KRLEVL
+202 
-208 LASGEKK
+208 KK
-215 CVYKTSVKAAASG
+215 SVYKTSVAAAASG
-228 KGSASAINAFQKL
+228 KGSAAALNAFQKFF
-241 IIYLR
+241 IYLR
-246 KEGFRATV
+246 KEGVSATF
-254 NRIEVKLFHK
+254 NRIRVKLFHK

-270 DRWLKDNR
+270 ERWLKDNQ
-278 ITKEELEEQKKE
+278 ITKSELEEQRKE
-290 SFSYN
+290 RFSYE
-295 PMFSVVVPLYQTKE
+295 PKFSIVVPLYMTKE
-309 TYLRALIESLES
+309 AYLRALIESIEN
-321 QTYSN
+321 QTYGN
-326 WELCLADGTGED
+326 WELCLADGSGAN
-338 SPLKRIVE
+338 SPLEKIVA
-346 EYQKKGLNIHYEI
+346 EYQKKGLNISYQI

-370 NAAIQMATG
+370 NAAIKMATG
-379 EYIVLADHDDIITEN
+379 DYIVLADHDDIMAEN

-400 KAVNEDKNID
+400 KALNEDKEIE

-418 IDMSGKKYFDPNF
+418 IDMAGKKYFDPNF
-431 KSDLNMDLLCSMNYI
+431 KPDLNMDLLCSMNYI

-453 KPIID
+453 NTVIE

-479 VEVADKVY
+479 VEVADRVY
-487 HIPKVLYHWRCHMD
+487 HIPKVLYHWRCHIN

-525 KRVGIPAKVEHSS
+525 KRIGVPAKAEHSS
-538 FYGMFR
+538 FYGMFH
-544 TKYCWQEQPLI
+544 TKFCWEEQPLI
-555 SIIIPNKDHIEDLKK
+555 SILIPNKDHIEDLKK
-570 CMDSIEQKSVYRN
+570 CMESIEKKSAYRN
-583 FEFVVVE
+583 FEFVVIE

-599 QYYKELEQRDN
+599 SYYKEIEKKEN

-622 SKINNFGATYAK
+622 SKINNFGAKYAK

-647 INPECLEELLG
+647 ITPECLQELLG
-658 YCMREDVGI
+658 YCMREEVGI
-667 VGAKLCYEDDTIQ
+667 VGAKLCYDDDTIQ

-695 FIEASRYDTGY
+695 FIESSRFDTGY

-730 FDAVGGL
+730 YDAVGGL
-737 TEELEVAFND
+737 TESLEVAFND
-747 IDYCLKVRELG
+747 IDYCLKVRERG

-777 GLEDTPEKVERFNS
+777 GMEDTPEKVERFNS
-791 EVAKFCERWEDILR
+791 EVAKFCERWEDILQK
-805 EGDPY
+805 GDPY

-821 FSLRI
+821 FSLRV

>member
-1 MTYILKWRTKMD
+1 MD
-13 RNRFYI
+13 RNRFNI
-19 EKIRFHLKKD
+19 EEIRFHLKKE
-29 NILLIRGWY
+29 NTLLIRGWY
-38 PQNNPQGR
+38 PQDNPQGR
-46 EVKVYLDEKELAA
+46 QVKVYLDEQEL
-59 SVSVK
+59 SGTVKVK

-85 IEVELPA
+85 IEVELPS
-92 DWQNKKQLSIVD
+92 DWQNKKQLSIMD
-104 TRKSAQWL
+104 TRKTQEWQ
-112 IEKVSVKQLK
+112 IVKITVKQLK

-133 TANVTE
+133 TANVSE
-139 GVLTL
+139 NVLTI
-144 SGWGIGI
+144 SGWGIGT
-151 EDLAVSLKI
+151 EELKVSLKI
-160 DGKFAENTKVK
+160 DGKPVKDIQVK

-195 SAPVSDA
+195 SVPVKQA
-202 KRLEVL
+202 KKLEVVL
-208 LASGEKK
+208 EAGTKK
-215 CVYKTSVKAAASG
+215 SVYKTSMAAAASG
-228 KGSASAINAFQKL
+228 KGSAAALNAFQKFF
-241 IIYLR
+241 IYCK
-246 KEGFRATV
+246 KEGLSSTFH
-254 NRIEVKLFHK
+254 RIEVKLFHK

-270 DRWLKDNR
+270 ERWRKDNQ
-278 ITKEELEEQKKE
+278 ITREELDEQRKAQ
-290 SFSYN
+290 FSYQ
-295 PMFSVVVPLYQTKE
+295 PKFSIVVPLFQTKE
-309 TYLRALIESLES
+309 IYLRALVESVEN
-321 QTYSN
+321 QTYGN
-326 WELCLADGTGED
+326 WELCLADGSGAD
-338 SPLKRIVE
+338 SPLGKIVA
-346 EYQKKGLNIHYEI
+346 EYQKKGLNICYQI
-359 LKENKGISENT
+359 LEENKGISENT

-379 EYIVLADHDDIITEN
+379 EYIVLADHDDIIAEN

-400 KAVNEDKNID
+400 KAVNLDKNID

-418 IDMSGKKYFDPNF
+418 IDMAGKKYFDPNF
-431 KSDLNMDLLCSMNYI
+431 KPDLNMDLLCSMNYI

-453 KPIID
+453 KSVID

-479 VEVADKVY
+479 VEAAGKVY
-487 HIPKVLYHWRCHMD
+487 HIPKVLYHWRCHIN

-525 KRVGIPAKVEHSS
+525 KRVGVPAKVEHSS

-544 TKYCWQEQPLI
+544 TRYCWQEQPLI
-555 SIIIPNKDHIEDLKK
+555 SIIIPNKDHVEDLKK

-583 FEFVVVE
+583 FEFVIVE

-599 QYYKELEQRDN
+599 QYYKELEQREN
-610 VQVVYYKGGFNF
+610 VRVVYYKGGFNF
-622 SKINNFGATYAK
+622 SKINNYGATYAK

-658 YCMREDVGI
+658 YCMREEVGI

-695 FIEASRYDTGY
+695 FIESSRYDTGY

-777 GLEDTPEKVERFNS
+777 GMEDTPEKVERFNS
-791 EVAKFCERWEDILR
+791 EVAKFCERWEEILR
-805 EGDPY
+805 KGDPY

-821 FSLRI
+821 FSLRV